1 MEKDFKLGVFCGIGA
16 YFLWGILPAYWKM
29 LSAVSALE
37 ILASRFIWSVVF
49 VGLILAVTGKLQVF
63 FRETRLVFST
73 LKTGT
78 AMIAAAV
85 VIAFNWGI
93 YIWAVEDGRILETS
107 MGYYI
112 NPIVSVLF
120 GMIFLKERLGR
131 LQKMAVACACIGI
144 GIMLVKNGYFPW
156 VSVGVAGTFAFYGLL
171 KKIIPVAAITS
182 IMLETLLISP
192 IALAYIYY
200 LNRAGIS
207 AYIDA
212 DPLRFALLAG
222 SGVATAT
229 PLLLFTRCAK
239 LLPLKMVGFLQYI
252 SPTISLLLG
261 VFVYGE
267 NFSSTHLLAFG
278 WIWTGLVLFT
288 WEQVK
293 KE

>member
-1 MEKDFKLGVFCGIGA
+1 MGKDFKLGVFCGTGA
-16 YFLWGILPAYWKM
+16 YFLWGILTAYWKM

-49 VGLILAVTGKLQVF
+49 VGLLLAVTGKLQLF

-78 AMIAAAV
+78 AMIVAAI
-85 VIAFNWGI
+85 VIAVNWGI
-93 YIWAVEDGRILETS
+93 YIWAVEGGRILEIS

-131 LQKMAVACACIGI
+131 LQKMAVVCACIGI
-144 GIMLVKNGYFPW
+144 GIMLVRNGYFPW

-182 IMLETLLISP
+182 IMLETLIIFP
-192 IALAYIYY
+192 AALGYIYY

-212 DPLRFALLAG
+212 DPLRVALLMG
-222 SGVATAT
+222 SGIATAT
-229 PLLLFTRCAK
+229 PMLLFTRCAK

-267 NFSSTHLLAFG
+267 NFSSMHLLAFG

-293 KE
+293 KG

>member
-1 MEKDFKLGVFCGIGA
+1 MGKDFKLGVFCGIGA

-49 VGLILAVTGKLQVF
+49 VGLLLAVTGKLQLF

-78 AMIAAAV
+78 AMIAAAI

-144 GIMLVKNGYFPW
+144 GIMLVRNGYFPW

-192 IALAYIYY
+192 IASAYIYY
-200 LNRAGIS
+200 LNRAGTS

-212 DPLRFALLAG
+212 DPLRIALLMG
-222 SGVATAT
+222 SGIATAT

-293 KE
+293 KG